1 MLSLPEW
8 RGEGCPGLMGSR
20 RPASPPGA
28 WSRSESWGSLKFPLY
43 PRFHCRGQ
51 RDWVTTRPGVAPI
64 QGVTVRVGP
73 ALGRRPLNRT
83 ANLENRFLHPG
94 RAGGRLCE
102 LTTASCLGC
111 CRLEPWRYCGHQ
123 KMVGVLEGMCG
134 PRTKPGRLC
143 LVGRGL

>member
-8 RGEGCPGLMGSR
+8 RGEGCPSLMGSR

-94 RAGGRLCE
+94 RAGGGSVSSPQPAALVAADWSPGGTVGTKKWWGFWRECVAPE
-102 LTTASCLGC
+102 PSLGGSV
-111 CRLEPWRYCGHQ
+111 W
-123 KMVGVLEGMCG
+123 
-134 PRTKPGRLC
+134 
-143 LVGRGL
+143 